1 MTLRRVCNRE
11 KVADELGAIGDL
23 TRIELVER
31 WTRIH
36 RRPPPKGLSRRLLEY
51 TVAYDVQ
58 AREYGGLKPAIR
70 RKLRQRASGVE
81 ELARPAVAHGKA
93 KSLFPGTRL
102 MREWRGR
109 THRVD
114 VLESGYLCD
123 GKHYGSL
130 SQIARAIT
138 GARWS
143 GPRFFG
149 VRRAVTRKR
158 RT

>member
-1 MTLRRVCNRE
+1 MTVRRARDRDT
-11 KVADELGAIGDL
+11 VADQLEAIPNL
-23 TRIELVER
+23 SRAQLVER

-51 TVAYDVQ
+51 AAAYDVQ
-58 AREYGGLKPAIR
+58 AREHGGLKPAIR

-81 ELARPAVAHGKA
+81 APARAAGRDCKA
-93 KSLFPGTRL
+93 KTLSPGTRL

-114 VLESGYLCD
+114 VLETGFLCD

-138 GARWS
+138 GASWS

-149 VRRAVTRKR
+149 L
-158 RT
+158 

>member
-1 MTLRRVCNRE
+1 MTLRRARNRV
-11 KVADELGAIGDL
+11 KVADELEAIPTL
-23 TRIELVER
+23 SRAELVER
-31 WTRIH
+31 WTTIH

-51 TVAYDVQ
+51 TAAYDVQ
-58 AREYGGLKPAIR
+58 AREHGGLKPGVR
-70 RKLRQRASGVE
+70 RKLRQGAEGVE
-81 ELARPAVAHGKA
+81 APARIASAHGKA
-93 KSLFPGTRL
+93 KALSPGTRL

-114 VLESGYLCD
+114 VLKSGFLCD

-149 VRRAVTRKR
+149 L
-158 RT
+158 

>member
-1 MTLRRVCNRE
+1 MRRARNRV
-11 KVADELGAIGDL
+11 KVADELEAIPTL
-23 TRIELVER
+23 SRAELVER
-31 WTRIH
+31 WTTIH

-51 TVAYDVQ
+51 TAAYDVQ

-70 RKLRQRASGVE
+70 RKLRQVVSGAE
-81 ELARPAVAHGKA
+81 EQARLVGRDERA
-93 KSLFPGTRL
+93 KSLSPGTRL

-109 THRVD
+109 THWVD
-114 VLESGYLCD
+114 VLETGFLCD
-123 GKHYGSL
+123 GKHYDSL

-149 VRRAVTRKR
+149 L
-158 RT
+158 

>member
-1 MTLRRVCNRE
+1 MRRAHDRDTVD
-11 KVADELGAIGDL
+11 DELEAIPNL
-23 TRIELVER
+23 SRTELVER

-51 TVAYDVQ
+51 TAAYDVQ
-58 AREYGGLKPAIR
+58 AREHGGLKPAIR

-81 ELARPAVAHGKA
+81 EFARPVGRDGKA
-93 KSLFPGTRL
+93 KALTPGTRL

-114 VLESGYLCD
+114 VLESGFLCD
-123 GKHYGSL
+123 GKHYASL

-138 GARWS
+138 GASWS

-149 VRRAVTRKR
+149 L
-158 RT
+158 